1 MERPSNEQAQGDDV
15 VNICLYCAIPEEDE
29 FKGQHYGIRE
39 RCKGTIRNA
48 LNAIFTVLSGRLNYD
63 VYSYRVANGLGDNSN
78 RGDMAIRVALRSQ
91 LRAAFAPRKVRF
103 TEAKWG
109 DLGDKVAAINS
120 DTSLFVIAGGGYIS
134 IDSEGSP
141 WAMLANSRILEK
153 LECPI
158 VACGIGLNRLM
169 NRQLSD
175 ISELPEETRDSIH
188 RLSKSC
194 RALGVRDLDTVQLF
208 AAHGQKPAV
217 LIGDP
222 VLYFDSDAPSPDRES
237 GPIRI
242 GINLASHGR
251 RTYSMLKHA
260 LPSVIDILRWVQKN
274 KDVQFVYMVHH
285 DFEKP
290 IARYL
295 RRKGLALQIIDLPA
309 PKLIEAYKN
318 LDFVINQMLHSC
330 IFAANAGVPF
340 LNMAYDRKCLA
351 FCALLDVPECGF
363 AHDRVSFDLLKTR
376 FDHLFENRSALSEK
390 IRERRAMLRSQ
401 NRTFLKDVVRLVAEK
416 EHVWASSGI
425 VLADDSV
432 M

>member
-15 VNICLYCAIPEEDE
+15 VNVCLYCAIPEEDE

-48 LNAIFTVLSGRLNYD
+48 LNAIFTALSGQLNYD
-63 VYSYRVANGLGDNSN
+63 VYSYKVANGLGDNSN

-103 TEAKWG
+103 TEVKWG
-109 DLGDKVAAINS
+109 DLADKIGAINS

-134 IDSEGSP
+134 IDSDGSP

-169 NRQLSD
+169 NRNLSD
-175 ISELPEETRDSIH
+175 ISKLPEETRGNIY

-194 RALGVRDLDTVQLF
+194 QALGVRDLDTVELF
-208 AAHGQKPAV
+208 ATYGQKRAI
-217 LIGDP
+217 LTGDP
-222 VLYFDSDAPSPDRES
+222 VLYFDGDATSPDRES

-260 LPSVIDILRWVQKN
+260 LPSIIDFLRWMQKN
-274 KDVQFVYMVHH
+274 KDVQLVYMVHH
-285 DFEKP
+285 DFERP

-295 RRKGLALQIIDLPA
+295 KRKGVALQIIELPA
-309 PKLIEAYKN
+309 PELIEAYKN

-330 IFAANAGVPF
+330 IFAANAGIPF
-340 LNMAYDRKCLA
+340 LNIAYDRKCSA
-351 FCALLDVPECGF
+351 FCALLDIPECGIT
-363 AHDRVSFDLLKTR
+363 HERVSFDLLKTR

-416 EHVWASSGI
+416 EHV
-425 VLADDSV
+425 
-432 M
+432 